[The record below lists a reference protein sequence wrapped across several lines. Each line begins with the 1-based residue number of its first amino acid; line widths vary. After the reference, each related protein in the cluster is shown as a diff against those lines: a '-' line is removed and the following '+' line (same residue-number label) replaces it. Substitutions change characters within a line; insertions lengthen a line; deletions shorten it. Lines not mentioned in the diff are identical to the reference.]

1 MEKIWILTVKRE
13 LFFKKSGSAPPP
25 HPVPRGTL
33 ETECTSSKKVRCFL
47 IRNDNEIP
55 CELVFAATRMRDCE
69 CCDVD

>member
-1 MEKIWILTVKRE
+1 LDINDKKENNFSE
-13 LFFKKSGSAPPP
+13 KSGFNSSPPP

-55 CELVFAATRMRDCE
+55 YELVFAATRMRGCE